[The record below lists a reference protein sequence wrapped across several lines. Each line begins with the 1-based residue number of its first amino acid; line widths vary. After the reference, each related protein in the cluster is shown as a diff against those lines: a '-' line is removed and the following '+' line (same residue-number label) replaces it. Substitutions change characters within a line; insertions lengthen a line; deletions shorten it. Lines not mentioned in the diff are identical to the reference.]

1 MRAQRLRADLASCTR
16 AVAASGPRAA
26 VDSDRMLRIGEHLD
40 HADDVLDQY
49 FERSWPMRL
58 FAAGHAYQEAL
69 ASVYRASEDLIL
81 VQSDEAVAARLPG
94 LRAAVRSYLSA
105 DDPRREIYLLRI
117 DAALTTIGAERLAEA
132 ARLAARMSEQRTEEV
147 DDVADPGG

>member
-1 MRAQRLRADLASCTR
+1 MMCWISTLS
-16 AVAASGPRAA
+16 AVGRCAFSLPATP
-26 VDSDRMLRIGEHLD
+26 I
-40 HADDVLDQY
+40 
-49 FERSWPMRL
+49 
-58 FAAGHAYQEAL
+58 EAL

-81 VQSDEAVAARLPG
+81 VQSDEAVAARPG

-117 DAALTTIGAERLAEA
+117 DAALTTVGAERLAEA
-132 ARLAARMSEQRTEEV
+132 ARPAARMSEQRTEEV

>member
-1 MRAQRLRADLASCTR
+1 MMCWISTLS
-16 AVAASGPRAA
+16 AVGRCGFSLPATPIKKRW
-26 VDSDRMLRIGEHLD
+26 R
-40 HADDVLDQY
+40 
-49 FERSWPMRL
+49 RSIEPVRT
-58 FAAGHAYQEAL
+58 
-69 ASVYRASEDLIL
+69 SSS

-132 ARLAARMSEQRTEEV
+132 ARPAARMSEQRTEEV